1 MVPHSFRHIHISAL
15 RNNNDVPLKE
25 IQLRVGH
32 VEVETTNG
40 YTHLE
45 VGTQENQFKQS
56 QLILISL
63 ILPNNCPFL
72 INNIKLGSQKP
83 KVKEF

>member
-1 MVPHSFRHIHISAL
+1 M

-40 YTHLE
+40 YTHHE
-45 VGTQENQFKQS
+45 VGTQEKSVQAITTYFN
-56 QLILISL
+56 
-63 ILPNNCPFL
+63 
-72 INNIKLGSQKP
+72 KLDFAQ
-83 KVKEF
+83 

>member
-1 MVPHSFRHIHISAL
+1 MKYGFKWNKNVVPHSFRHIHISAL

-45 VGTQENQFKQS
+45 VGTQEKSVQAITTYFN
-56 QLILISL
+56 
-63 ILPNNCPFL
+63 
-72 INNIKLGSQKP
+72 KLDFAQ
-83 KVKEF
+83 